1 MKLHEIIEANESY
14 DRSIL
19 VETILPYK
27 NALYAYYFRQYGC
40 DPFLMVTSVSNA
52 AQYARIEPINEMY
65 EAVDAWVSSME
76 LESEEESEAER
87 EIIMHYSILLSRL

>member
-27 NALYAYYFRQYGC
+27 NALYTYYFRQYGC
-40 DPFLMVTSVSNA
+40 EPFLMVTSVFNA

-65 EAVDAWVSSME
+65 EAVDSWVSSME

-87 EIIMHYSILLSRL
+87 EIIMCNSILLSRL